1 MTEIF
6 QQEPN
11 WIVRTLAGFLLG
23 YFFTYIIKGT
33 NYIWRKIFSKNYLTG
48 QWNSYYQ
55 VWENNRPV
63 LKRENWTIRF
73 GFSSKLRVNID
84 TGDNLSFSGELFEEK
99 GNLIVIIK
107 AKDFNERVFGRY
119 PIPIPGND
127 TTVVGLYLGVDFN
140 GHATAGV
147 NILSRIEL
155 QVNEL
160 SALLKDNTDFDEA
173 YGMIRLKH

>member
-11 WIVRTLAGFLLG
+11 WIVRALAGFLLG

-33 NYIWRKIFSKNYLTG
+33 DFIWRMIFSKNYLTG

-55 VWENNRPV
+55 VWENNIPV
-63 LKRENWTIRF
+63 LKRENWTIGF
-73 GFSSKLRVNID
+73 GFNSKLRVNITTED
-84 TGDNLSFSGELFEEK
+84 SLSFSGELLEEK

-107 AKDFNERVFGRY
+107 AKDFNERGFGRY

-127 TTVVGLYLGVDFN
+127 TTVVGLYLGIDFN
-140 GHATAGV
+140 GHATACV

-155 QVNEL
+155 QMNEL
-160 SALLKDNTDFDEA
+160 SSLLKDNTDFDA
-173 YGMIRLKH
+173 TNGMIRLKH